1 MQLERLKEE
10 IQIEIENLSALVREA
25 AQFLHEV
32 ETRKPTTIEIIGAG
46 GILNGFYGGVENLL
60 KRFLKYREAPMPSGG
75 QWHSDM
81 LDLFK
86 DASNSGILL
95 RFDEQTLRKL
105 NEYRRI
111 RHVVRNHYPHLLR
124 WDLLAPHLQSL
135 ASAHQS
141 IEKSVLAA
149 MAELEKGGPAKP

>member
-10 IQIEIENLSALVREA
+10 IQIEIENLNALVGETEK
-25 AQFLHEV
+25 FLREV

-46 GILNGFYGGVENLL
+46 GIVNGFYGGVENLL
-60 KRFLKYREAPMPSGG
+60 KRFLKYWQIPLPSGG

-81 LDLFK
+81 LDIFK
-86 DASNSGILL
+86 NAAGSGLPL
-95 RFDEQTLRKL
+95 KFDDLTLRKL
-105 NEYRRI
+105 NEFRRI

-135 ASAHQS
+135 TTVYQS
-141 IEKSVLAA
+141 IEKSVQAA
-149 MAELEKGGPAKP
+149 IADLNKNRL